1 MTPVQAVH
9 PARGWGAS
17 GQAARDM
24 SSGGLLAGR
33 PPGRLPVRPA
43 AELWEGDGD
52 VA

>member
-9 PARGWGAS
+9 PACSRDAS
-17 GQAARDM
+17 GQGVRDM